1 MKKGDKVKVILDD
14 EQTPDTN
21 QFHGRTAEIVDIEF
35 DDAGS
40 VTGDSEDNFM
50 YSLRFEDGE
59 EPEIHF
65 RRNDIMLLE
74 EYRNKIGEEEG

>member
-1 MKKGDKVKVILDD
+1 MKKGDKVKIILDD
-14 EQTPDTN
+14 ENTPDSERY
-21 QFHGRTAEIVDIEF
+21 HGKTAEIVDIDF

-50 YSLRFEDGE
+50 FKLKLKNGE
-59 EPEIHF
+59 IPDIHF

-74 EYRNKIGEEEG
+74 KYKEKVEKE

>member
-1 MKKGDKVKVILDD
+1 MKKGDEVKIVLDD
-14 EQTPDTN
+14 EQTPDAEKY
-21 QFHGRTAEIVDIEF
+21 HGRKAEIVEIDF

-50 YSLRFEDGE
+50 YSLRFENGD

-65 RRNDIMLLE
+65 RRNDIMTVE
-74 EYRNKIGEEEG
+74 EYEERMNSDE

>member
-14 EQTPDTN
+14 EQTPDAKR
-21 QFHGRTAEIVDIEF
+21 FHGRTAEIIDIEF

-50 YSLRFEDGE
+50 YSLRFKDGE
-59 EPEIHF
+59 EPDIHF
-65 RRNDIMLLE
+65 RRNDIMSLE
-74 EYRNKIGEEEG
+74 EYRKKTG